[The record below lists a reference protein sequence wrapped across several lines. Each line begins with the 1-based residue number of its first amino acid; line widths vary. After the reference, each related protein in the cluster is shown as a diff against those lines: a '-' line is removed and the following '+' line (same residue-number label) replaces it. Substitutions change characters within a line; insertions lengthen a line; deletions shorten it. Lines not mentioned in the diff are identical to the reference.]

1 MCFFKTHFN
10 EFNEFNCLV
19 SMDRL
24 FHCLSVDGN
33 KRFIEQAFSGSDVS
47 EVLCISKVI
56 LRDFLFELNQGI
68 RKNGPRS
75 DTQEQ

>member
-1 MCFFKTHFN
+1 MCFFKTHLN

-19 SMDRL
+19 SVDRL
-24 FHCLSVDGN
+24 FHCLSVDGK
-33 KRFIEQAFSGSDVS
+33 KRFIEQACSGSDVS

-68 RKNGPRS
+68 RKYGPRS